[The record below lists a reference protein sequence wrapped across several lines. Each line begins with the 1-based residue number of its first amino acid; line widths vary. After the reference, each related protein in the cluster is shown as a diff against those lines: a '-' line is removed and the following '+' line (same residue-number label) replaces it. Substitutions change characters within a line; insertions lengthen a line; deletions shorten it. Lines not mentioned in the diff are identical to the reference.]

1 MTVLKVLMVIYAI
14 VRIVFGA
21 YALIDPEQ
29 FLDTIG
35 PGTLSDTTQFF
46 MGAVGVAWLAVGAW
60 AIYAVGDLARNII
73 FVKFVIT
80 LELLTAAGIIYTGTA
95 GVIPFGDMVAPL
107 AVACVS
113 AALLL
118 IFYPWRAGREKKATQ
133 QKQMRGPVQS

>member
-29 FLDTIG
+29 FLDTVG

-73 FVKFVIT
+73 FVKFLIT
-80 LELLTAAGIIYTGTA
+80 LELLTAASIVYTGSA
-95 GVIPFGDMVAPL
+95 GVIPFGDMVAL
-107 AVACVS
+107 LVVACVS
-113 AALLL
+113 VALLL
-118 IFYPWRAGREKKATQ
+118 IFYPWGAGRGKKATQ
-133 QKQMRGPVQS
+133 